1 MFGSL
6 WTRLRPAALMVTLG
20 LCFLASNPTT
30 GFSQEP
36 AVESVAAQSGAATPP
51 VENPTAEAAAP
62 VVPPTAEEVMGKL
75 SVGIDTIFGMSVRC
89 PGCICGVSIC

>member
-20 LCFLASNPTT
+20 LCFLASVPST

-36 AVESVAAQSGAATPP
+36 AVESVAAPS
-51 VENPTAEAAAP
+51 EAAAP
-62 VVPPTAEEVMGKL
+62 PVL
-75 SVGIDTIFGMSVRC
+75 SFVLTHISMSVLC
-89 PGCICGVSIC
+89 PGFICRA